1 MRRSAC
7 LLWTVPKR
15 NRPTRKRTA
24 PTVKLIVNGEERD
37 VAEGLTVARLL
48 EMMEVS
54 KTGTAVARNDRVVRR
69 DEQGGTAIEE
79 GDRIEIIR
87 AVAGG

>member
-1 MRRSAC
+1 M
-7 LLWTVPKR
+7 
-15 NRPTRKRTA
+15 
-24 PTVKLIVNGEERD
+24 KLTVNGENRE

-48 EMMEVS
+48 EMMEVPE
-54 KTGTAVARNDRVVRR
+54 KGTAVARNDRVVRR
-69 DEQGGTAIEE
+69 NEHGGTHIEE

>member
-1 MRRSAC
+1 
-7 LLWTVPKR
+7 
-15 NRPTRKRTA
+15 
-24 PTVKLIVNGEERD
+24 VKLTVNGEERN

-48 EMMEVS
+48 EMMQVPT
-54 KTGTAVARNDRVVRR
+54 KGTAVARNDRVVRR
-69 DEQGGTAIEE
+69 DEHSGVRIEE